1 MKHEEDDLGI
11 DRMIENST
19 TSEVP
24 PDVEASLRTQLADF
38 RTRIEHNRPGRIESL
53 VMGIRLSLGL
63 YRNGII
69 GLAGAAAV
77 ITAAFLF
84 LNPGGSGE
92 VYAAA
97 AHRLQQARTLSY
109 SIVLNSNPYV
119 AVDFTHQAPGFQ
131 RLKCSWGLEVRA
143 DSVAGKT
150 LILFHYSKQYLF
162 GTEAEAKQLVRS
174 ADEAFAQFRSLP
186 ERADEELGEKNED
199 RKTLVGFRVRDN
211 DGITDIW
218 VDRASG
224 YPDHVDITILQSGKP
239 VHQMK
244 IDNIRLGDQAE
255 IDGLDMEPPSDYTLI
270 SKTEQASSEA
280 RGFDTAQTTRHSTA
294 AEGRAPGSKQQLP
307 PIVARIRTEPEK
319 TVIVLGM
326 SGPHEQHLEAIA
338 RVEAELKRS
347 GVKPLGEPFG
357 QYYNAATDPLPL
369 WEVGFPVPAGVTA
382 RAPFEVRN
390 MPRTLV
396 AEADVVGPWGGEPS
410 RRWGAFLR
418 SILEQGYAP
427 AGPAQESWLGAE
439 GTGAEQRTHMKIA
452 VIKAQ

>member
-1 MKHEEDDLGI
+1 MKHEENDLGI
-11 DRMIENST
+11 DRMIEQST

-38 RTRIEHNRPGRIESL
+38 RTRIEQSRPGRIESI
-53 VMGIRLSLGL
+53 VAGIRQSLGQ

-77 ITAAFLF
+77 VAVAVLF

-131 RLKCSWGLEVRA
+131 RLKCSWGMEIRA
-143 DSVAGKT
+143 DAVAGKT
-150 LILFHYSKQYLF
+150 LILFHYSKQYIF

-174 ADEAFAQFRSLP
+174 ADEAFEQFRSLP
-186 ERADEELGEKNED
+186 ERADEELGEKSED
-199 RKTLVGFRVRDN
+199 GKTFVGFRVRDN

-224 YPDHVDITILQSGKP
+224 QPDHVDITILASGKQ

-244 IDNIRLGDQAE
+244 IDNIRLGEQVE
-255 IDGLDMEPPSDYTLI
+255 IDGMDLEPPTDYNLV
-270 SKTEQASSEA
+270 SETADQSGPA
-280 RGFDTAQTTRHSTA
+280 RGG
-294 AEGRAPGSKQQLP
+294 EQQLP
-307 PIVARIRTEPEK
+307 PIVARIRTDPEK

-338 RVEAELKRS
+338 RVEAELKRL

-357 QYYNAATDPLPL
+357 QYYNAASDPLPI

-382 RAPFEVRN
+382 QAPFEVRHI
-390 MPRTLV
+390 PETLV
-396 AEADVVGPWGGEPS
+396 AEADIVGPWGGDSS

-418 SILEQGYAP
+418 SVLEQGYAP

-439 GTGAEQRTHMKIA
+439 GTGAEQRTQMKVA
-452 VIKAQ
+452 VTKAQ